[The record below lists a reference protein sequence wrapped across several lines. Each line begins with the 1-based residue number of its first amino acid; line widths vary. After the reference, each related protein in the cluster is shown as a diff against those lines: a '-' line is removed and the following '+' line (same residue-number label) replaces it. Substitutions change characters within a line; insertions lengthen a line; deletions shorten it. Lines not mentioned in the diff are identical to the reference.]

1 MKIAY
6 IALMRWKPESAEPV
20 LVGSAADLSD
30 YSFFQRGSIKEFMLF
45 TGKTVVRKTQV
56 GARQTV
62 KAQAYMCHV
71 VVRNSQLA
79 AVVFC
84 DEEYPSR
91 AAMSVAMQ
99 TIQDFEN
106 GGTTAWKQAESDMT
120 DANQL
125 CEAAIVKYKV
135 RTRRMRLTAAQR
147 PQLGS
152 CSAGASIASL
162 CRACRICLRLH
173 IMWP

>member
-1 MKIAY
+1 MKLTY
-6 IALMRWKPESAEPV
+6 VALFRWKPDGEEPI
-20 LVGSAADLSD
+20 LLGSAAELSD

-71 VVRNSQLA
+71 VVRNSHLA

-99 TIQDFEN
+99 TIADFEN
-106 GGTTAWKQAESDMT
+106 GGTTAWKTAEADIT
-120 DANQL
+120 DGQSL
-125 CEAAIVKYKV
+125 CEQALVKYKV
-135 RTRRMRLTAAQR
+135 RTATAQACKMCAAAGVLDIAQHE
-147 PQLGS
+147 PQL
-152 CSAGASIASL
+152 
-162 CRACRICLRLH
+162 
-173 IMWP
+173 